1 MAAVS
6 AQTIRARAREAIF
19 AAGGRG
25 FVRFL
30 PEGGALLVSASAG
43 SGKTALLVSDAARR
57 CGDVRTLL
65 NACRTAGFAAEE
77 RDGLLLLTPTDST
90 LSALCGACGQA
101 VRITDWDEEKAS
113 AAAFSVRLTR
123 RKDAP
128 LTADGRRLV
137 LETLRLLSQDDA
149 HILMG
154 MAGIRAR
161 AAAQLRRKDE
171 SGMREAGALIAEWYM
186 EKGGHRREN

>member
-1 MAAVS
+1 M
-6 AQTIRARAREAIF
+6 
-19 AAGGRG
+19 
-25 FVRFL
+25 
-30 PEGGALLVSASAG
+30 
-43 SGKTALLVSDAARR
+43 
-57 CGDVRTLL
+57 
-65 NACRTAGFAAEE
+65 
-77 RDGLLLLTPTDST
+77 LLLTPTDST
-90 LSALCGACGQA
+90 LSALCGACGQT
-101 VRITDWDEEKAS
+101 VQITDWDEEKAS

-154 MAGIRAR
+154 MAEIRAR

>member
-1 MAAVS
+1 M
-6 AQTIRARAREAIF
+6 
-19 AAGGRG
+19 
-25 FVRFL
+25 RFL
-30 PEGGALLVSASAG
+30 PEGG
-43 SGKTALLVSDAARR
+43 ALLVSDAARR

-90 LSALCGACGQA
+90 LSALCGARGQA

-161 AAAQLRRKDE
+161 RLSSAVRTKAACVRRA
-171 SGMREAGALIAEWYM
+171 R
-186 EKGGHRREN
+186 

>member
-30 PEGGALLVSASAG
+30 PEGGALLVS
-43 SGKTALLVSDAARR
+43 DAARR
-57 CGDVRTLL
+57 CGNVRTLL

>member
-30 PEGGALLVSASAG
+30 PEGGALLVS
-43 SGKTALLVSDAARR
+43 DAARR
-57 CGDVRTLL
+57 CGDVRTIL

-161 AAAQLRRKDE
+161 ADSSHSHQYMRIILTEQPQGFQHEPASVCRQRRIL
-171 SGMREAGALIAEWYM
+171 SSRQP
-186 EKGGHRREN
+186 HRKRCG

>member
-6 AQTIRARAREAIF
+6 AQTIRAKAREAIF
-19 AAGGRG
+19 TAGGRG

-30 PEGGALLVSASAG
+30 PEGG
-43 SGKTALLVSDAARR
+43 ALLVSDAARR

-65 NACRTAGFAAEE
+65 NACRMAGFAAEE

-90 LSALCGACGQA
+90 LSALCGACGQT

>member
-1 MAAVS
+1 M
-6 AQTIRARAREAIF
+6 
-19 AAGGRG
+19 
-25 FVRFL
+25 RFL
-30 PEGGALLVSASAG
+30 PEGG
-43 SGKTALLVSDAARR
+43 ALLVSDAARR

-65 NACRTAGFAAEE
+65 DACRMAGFAAEE
-77 RDGLLLLTPTDST
+77 RDGLLLLTPTNST
-90 LSALCGACGQA
+90 LSALCGACRQA